1 VIETGSAE
9 REKQPVKPS
18 ISTLYL
24 RELNPYQAVQLF
36 AKHSWHYLELSECHA
51 HDLAAQG
58 EPAQTGESFR
68 QLAADQGVSFL
79 QGHLPVVQYSH
90 PDRSKSRGRHGEAYF
105 DTAPAS
111 DEECARALDAVN
123 RWLDLFGSLGIR
135 AAVLH
140 LGGYSLRDAGW
151 TEEAIFERRVKTL
164 SNIVEHAAARDVTI
178 CIENMAFA
186 NCDTETLE
194 KLKAFITGVDA
205 DNLGICLDTGHAA
218 MAGLDCVEFIRD
230 TGSLLRA
237 LHIHDNVGPE
247 DNHVLPYELGSIPW
261 DRVLSE
267 LTMTGY
273 EGVFNLEIPG
283 RRTPMPV
290 REARLDYAK
299 KLASYMVERAFPENA
314 ERKG

>member
-1 VIETGSAE
+1 
-9 REKQPVKPS
+9 VKPS

-24 RELNPYQAVQLF
+24 SELNPYQAVQLF
-36 AKHSWHYLELSECHA
+36 AKHGWHYLELSECHA

-58 EPAQTGESFR
+58 DPAQTGESFR
-68 QLAADQGVSFL
+68 QLAANQGVSFL
-79 QGHLPVVQYSH
+79 QGHLPVVRYSH
-90 PDRSKSRGRHGEAYF
+90 PDRSKGRGRHGEAYL

-111 DEECARALDAVN
+111 DQECAQALDAVK

-151 TEEAIFERRVKTL
+151 AEEAIFERRVKTL
-164 SNIVEHAAARDVTI
+164 ANIVEHAAATGITI

-194 KLKAFITGVDA
+194 KIKAFVTGVDA
-205 DNLGICLDTGHAA
+205 DNLGVCLDTGHAA
-218 MAGLDCVEFIRD
+218 MAGLDCAAFIRD
-230 TGSLLRA
+230 ADDLLKA
-237 LHIHDNVGPE
+237 LHIHGNVGPA

-261 DRVLSE
+261 DSVLAALAE
-267 LTMTGY
+267 IGY
-273 EGVFNLEIPG
+273 EGLYNLEIPG
-283 RRTPMPV
+283 RRSPMPV

-299 KLASYMVERAFPENA
+299 KLASYMVERALLENA
-314 ERKG
+314 EQKG